1 MDTDASSGKMK
12 KQGVLIVDDESGSRR
27 GLAEL
32 VASWGYAAETA
43 ADGAEALEKVASF
56 RPQVIIA
63 DLVMPRMDGLELLRA
78 LSGSLGY
85 LSFVMLTAKGT
96 IASAVEAMKQGAFD
110 YLTKPVDTGRLKAV
124 LERATGRSVILAELE
139 RYQSALESTGRFGQM
154 VGKSAP
160 MRRLYDQLMQAG
172 PSSASVLLVGESGTG
187 KELVARTLHEL
198 SPRNKGPFVP
208 INCSAIPE
216 ALLESEIFGH
226 EKGAF
231 TGAEGRREGCFELAH
246 NGTLFLDEVVEMAP
260 ATQVKLLR
268 VLEERAFRR
277 VGGKDE
283 IQVDVRVLA
292 ATNRNPET
300 ALKEGKLRE
309 DLYYRLNVFRLYLPP
324 LRERL
329 DDVPLL
335 ADYFIKEFGE
345 LNGKPLSGAESR
357 AIRALATYHWPG
369 NVRELRN
376 VIERAVIVA
385 SDQQIGL
392 EELPPFVTRGPK
404 TETTASDSSDE
415 LALRVGTTVEQAER
429 NLILKTLEAT
439 GHNKT
444 RAAEILGISLKTL
457 HNKLKKYRQP

>member
-1 MDTDASSGKMK
+1 MGRQEV

-56 RPQVIIA
+56 RPQVVIA
-63 DLVMPRMDGLELLRA
+63 DLVMPRMDGMELLGA

-85 LSFVMLTAKGT
+85 LAFVMLTAKGT

-110 YLTKPVDTGRLKAV
+110 YLTKPVDTGQLKAV
-124 LERATGRSVILAELE
+124 LEKATGRSVIFAELE
-139 RYQSALESTGRFGQM
+139 RYQNELETSGRFGQM
-154 VGKSAP
+154 VGQSAP
-160 MRRLYDQLMQAG
+160 MRQLYQQLVQAG
-172 PSSASVLLVGESGTG
+172 PSAASVLIVGESGTG
-187 KELVARTLHEL
+187 KELVAHTLHEL
-198 SPRNKGPFVP
+198 SPRHKGPFVP
-208 INCSAIPE
+208 INCAAIPE
-216 ALLESEIFGH
+216 SLLESEIFGH

-231 TGAEGRREGCFELAH
+231 TGAEGRREGCFELADH
-246 NGTLFLDEVVEMAP
+246 GTLFLDEVAEMAP

-277 VGGKDE
+277 LGGHEE

-292 ATNRNPET
+292 ATNRDPEE

-309 DLYYRLNVFRLYLPP
+309 DLYYRLNVFSMELPT

-329 DDVPLL
+329 DDLPLL
-335 ADYFIKEFGE
+335 VDHFIREFGE
-345 LNGKPLSGAESR
+345 ANGKPLAGAEP
-357 AIRALATYHWPG
+357 RALRALSQYHWPG

-376 VIERAVIVA
+376 VIERAVIVT
-385 SDQQIGL
+385 SSELIGL
-392 EELPPFVTRGPK
+392 DELPSFVTQGR
-404 TETTASDSSDE
+404 TAGAVSSEASDE
-415 LALRVGTTVEQAER
+415 LALPVGITVEQAER
-429 NLILKTLEAT
+429 HLILKTLETT
-439 GHNKT
+439 GQNKT

-457 HNKLKKYRQP
+457 HNKLKKYREEP

>member
-1 MDTDASSGKMK
+1 MQ
-12 KQGVLIVDDESGSRR
+12 KQNVLIVDDESGSRR

-32 VASWGYAAETA
+32 VASWGYTAETA
-43 ADGAEALEKVASF
+43 ADGAEALEKVANF
-56 RPQVIIA
+56 RPQVVIA
-63 DLVMPRMDGLELLRA
+63 DLVMPRMNGMELLRA
-78 LSGSLGY
+78 LSESLGY

-110 YLTKPVDTGRLKAV
+110 YLTKPVDTGQLKAV
-124 LERATGRSVILAELE
+124 LERATGRPAVLEEVE
-139 RYQSALESTGRFGQM
+139 RYKSEVESTGRFGKM

-160 MRRLYDQLMQAG
+160 MCRLYQQLIQAG

-187 KELVARTLHEL
+187 KELVARMLHEL
-198 SPRNKGPFVP
+198 SPRNKAPFVA

-216 ALLESEIFGH
+216 SLLESEIFGH

-231 TGAEGRREGCFELAH
+231 TGAEGRREGCFELA
-246 NGTLFLDEVVEMAP
+246 NTGTLFLDEVVEMAP

-277 VGGKDE
+277 LGGHGE
-283 IQVDVRVLA
+283 IRVDVRVLA

-309 DLYYRLNVFRLYLPP
+309 DLYYRLNVFRLFLPP

-335 ADYFIKEFGE
+335 VEHFIREFSE
-345 LNGKPLSGAESR
+345 ANGKPLLGAEPR
-357 AIRALATYHWPG
+357 AMQALATYHWPG

-385 SDQQIGL
+385 SDKRIGL
-392 EELPPFVTRGPK
+392 DELPPFVTRGRR
-404 TETTASDSSDE
+404 TEDVSEPSDE

-444 RAAEILGISLKTL
+444 RAADILGISLKTL
-457 HNKLKKYRQP
+457 HNKLKKYRES

>member
-1 MDTDASSGKMK
+1 MQ
-12 KQGVLIVDDESGSRR
+12 KQNVLIVDDESGSRR

-43 ADGAEALEKVASF
+43 ADGAEALEKVANF
-56 RPQVIIA
+56 RPQVVIA
-63 DLVMPRMDGLELLRA
+63 DLVMPRMDGLELLGA

-110 YLTKPVDTGRLKAV
+110 YLTKPVDTGQLKAV
-124 LERATGRSVILAELE
+124 LERATWRPAVLAEVE
-139 RYQSALESTGRFGQM
+139 RYKSEVESTGRFGKM

-160 MRRLYDQLMQAG
+160 MCRLYQQLIQAG

-187 KELVARTLHEL
+187 KELVARMLHEL
-198 SPRNKGPFVP
+198 SPRNKAPFVP

-216 ALLESEIFGH
+216 SLLESEIFGH

-231 TGAEGRREGCFELAH
+231 TGAEGRREGCFELA
-246 NGTLFLDEVVEMAP
+246 NTGTLFLDEVVEMAP

-277 VGGKDE
+277 LGGQEE
-283 IQVDVRVLA
+283 IKVDVRVLA
-292 ATNRNPET
+292 ATNRNPEG

-309 DLYYRLNVFRLYLPP
+309 DLYYRLNVFRLFLPP

-329 DDVPLL
+329 DDVPQLVEH
-335 ADYFIKEFGE
+335 FTREFSE
-345 LNGKPLSGAESR
+345 ANGKPLAGAEPR
-357 AIRALATYHWPG
+357 AMQALATYHWPG

-376 VIERAVIVA
+376 VIERAVIVT
-385 SDQQIGL
+385 SDKRIGL
-392 EELPPFVTRGPK
+392 DELPPFVTRGRQ
-404 TETTASDSSDE
+404 TEDASSEASDE

-457 HNKLKKYRQP
+457 HNKLKKYRES

>member
-1 MDTDASSGKMK
+1 MA
-12 KQGVLIVDDESGSRR
+12 KQNVLIVDDESGSRR

-32 VASWGYAAETA
+32 VASWGYTAETA
-43 ADGAEALEKVASF
+43 ADGAEALEKVANF
-56 RPQVIIA
+56 RPQVVIA
-63 DLVMPRMDGLELLRA
+63 DLVMPRMDGMELLRA
-78 LSGSLGY
+78 LSESLGY

-110 YLTKPVDTGRLKAV
+110 YLTKPVDTGQLKAV
-124 LERATGRSVILAELE
+124 LERATGRPAVLEEVE
-139 RYQSALESTGRFGQM
+139 RYKSEVESTGRFGKM

-160 MRRLYDQLMQAG
+160 MCRLYQQLIQAG

-187 KELVARTLHEL
+187 KELVARMLHEL
-198 SPRNKGPFVP
+198 SPRNKAPFVA

-216 ALLESEIFGH
+216 SLLESEIFGH

-231 TGAEGRREGCFELAH
+231 TGAEGRREGCFELA
-246 NGTLFLDEVVEMAP
+246 NTGTLFLDEVVEMAP

-277 VGGKDE
+277 LGGHGE

-292 ATNRNPET
+292 ATNRNPES

-309 DLYYRLNVFRLYLPP
+309 DLYYRLNVFRLFLPP

-335 ADYFIKEFGE
+335 VEHFIREFSE
-345 LNGKPLSGAESR
+345 ANGKPLLGAEPR
-357 AIRALATYHWPG
+357 AMQALATYHWPG

-385 SDQQIGL
+385 SDKRIGL
-392 EELPPFVTRGPK
+392 DELPPFVTRGRR
-404 TETTASDSSDE
+404 TEDVSSEPSDE

-444 RAAEILGISLKTL
+444 RAADILGISLKTL
-457 HNKLKKYRQP
+457 HNKLKKYRES

>member
-1 MDTDASSGKMK
+1 MG

-56 RPQVIIA
+56 RPQVVIA
-63 DLVMPRMDGLELLRA
+63 DLVMPRMDGMELLRA

-110 YLTKPVDTGRLKAV
+110 YLTKPVDTGQLKAV

-139 RYQSALESTGRFGQM
+139 RYQNNVESTGRFGKM
-154 VGKSAP
+154 VGKSTP
-160 MRRLYDQLMQAG
+160 MRRLYQQLMQAG

-198 SPRNKGPFVP
+198 SPRNKGPFVA

-216 ALLESEIFGH
+216 SLLESEIFGH
-226 EKGAF
+226 EKGTF
-231 TGAEGRREGCFELAH
+231 TGAEGRREGCFELADT
-246 NGTLFLDEVVEMAP
+246 GTLFLDEVVEMAP

-277 VGGKDE
+277 LGGKEE

-292 ATNRNPET
+292 ATNRNPEI

-335 ADYFIKEFGE
+335 VEHFIREFGE
-345 LNGKPLSGAESR
+345 LNGKPLTGAESR
-357 AIRALATYHWPG
+357 AMRALATYHWPG

-392 EELPPFVTRGPK
+392 DELPPFVTRGPK
-404 TETTASDSSDE
+404 AEAAASEPADE